1 MAHSSQTSSV
11 WFRRNADRKY
21 PLNGIS
27 RTEQFTPVRLNAPL
41 APGMIVDLVIAGH
54 DGRQLLAY

>member
-27 RTEQFTPVRLNAPL
+27 RTEQFTPVR
-41 APGMIVDLVIAGH
+41 PGMIVDLVIAGH